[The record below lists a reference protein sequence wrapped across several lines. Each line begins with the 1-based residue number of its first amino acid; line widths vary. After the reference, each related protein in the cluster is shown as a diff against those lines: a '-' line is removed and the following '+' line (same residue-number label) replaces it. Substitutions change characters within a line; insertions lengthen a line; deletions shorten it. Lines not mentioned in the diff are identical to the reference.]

1 MSSEIATPSPGLVG
15 AHFRGALAT
24 ARTCRHPFVHWL
36 LEGALPARD
45 IAGVLALPFAPPEGA
60 RFDGQR
66 ECNNSTRMFLTPA
79 QQARYPVCRRLAE
92 GFRDPATIGA
102 LEALT
107 GAELSS
113 GRLRI
118 EYCQDVDG
126 FWLEPHRD
134 ISVKR
139 ITILIHL
146 SDEAALADAG
156 TDLYEGPPHH
166 RPAGR
171 APSRAGRA
179 LIFVPGDD
187 TWHGFTPRPIRAV
200 RRTLIVN
207 IVGPDWRA
215 VEELA

>member
-1 MSSEIATPSPGLVG
+1 MPSDAATPAADLVG
-15 AHFRGALAT
+15 AHFRGALAG
-24 ARTCRHPFVHWL
+24 ARTSRRPFVHWL
-36 LEGALPARD
+36 LEDALPPDD
-45 IAGVLALPFAPPEGA
+45 IAGVLALPFAPPQSA
-60 RFDGQR
+60 RFGGQR
-66 ECNNSTRMFLTPA
+66 ECNNSTRVFFNPA

-92 GFRDPATIGA
+92 GFRDPATIAA

-107 GAELSS
+107 GADLSS

-134 ISVKR
+134 IAVKR

-146 SDEAALADAG
+146 SDEPALADAG
-156 TDLYEGPPHH
+156 TDLYEGAPHH

-171 APSRAGRA
+171 APAGAGKA